1 MTAERNETAAIDRL
15 REAIRDRFGST
26 STHLGFE
33 QVKLHG
39 SRVWEGR
46 VELFTIQHHT
56 AKYAYAW
63 FDAASSEPIIVL
75 AGPKVRNAR
84 EAVAS
89 RSTRELTEPQ
99 PA

>member
-1 MTAERNETAAIDRL
+1 MAAERNETTAIDQL

-46 VELFTIQHHT
+46 VELFTIQHRT
-56 AKYAYAW
+56 ATYAYAW
-63 FDAASSEPIIVL
+63 FDGMSGEPVIVL
-75 AGPKVRNAR
+75 AGPKMPSAR
-84 EAVAS
+84 DAVANHSS
-89 RSTRELTEPQ
+89 RQPQ
-99 PA
+99 SA